1 MDAAFVESLL
11 RAGTTCSVRSV
22 DPDTDDVYELRLAA
36 DGGSEIDCV
45 LPELARYAFRAVFR
59 PEAMTA
65 GDALLAVNQTN
76 PRGRQG
82 DQEYGGKDRPRRYTF
97 RETTPPFLLSE
108 QLRALVRGR
117 RPVSLHFHDY
127 LDEGAALAAAFVSET
142 AGTIDIDGER
152 RPIRI
157 VRYEGDDFVLELVGD
172 TGLVLSVSR
181 SGGEYETRLLGI
193 RTGHP

>member
-1 MDAAFVESLL
+1 MVESLL
-11 RAGTTCSVRSV
+11 RAGSVFHVRSV
-22 DPDTDDVYELRLAA
+22 HPDSDEEYELRVAA
-36 DGGSEIDCV
+36 DGASEIDCV
-45 LPELARYAFRAVFR
+45 LPELARDAFRAVFR
-59 PEAMTA
+59 PEAMAA

-76 PRGRQG
+76 PWGRQG
-82 DQEYGGKDRPRRYTF
+82 DEEYGGRGRPRRYTF
-97 RETTPPFLLSE
+97 CETTPAFLLSE

-127 LDEGAALAAAFVSET
+127 LDEGAALTAAFVSET
-142 AGTIDIDGER
+142 AGTLDIDGEL

-157 VRYEGDDFVLELVGD
+157 VRYEGDDFVLELAGE

-181 SGGEYETRLLGI
+181 SSGEFETRLLRI

>member
-1 MDAAFVESLL
+1 VDAAFVESLL
-11 RAGTTCSVRSV
+11 RAGTTCSVRSI

-45 LPELARYAFRAVFR
+45 LPELAKDAFRAVFR

-76 PRGRQG
+76 PCSRQG
-82 DQEYGGKDRPRRYTF
+82 DQEYGGKGRPRRYTF

-193 RTGHP
+193 RTSHP